1 MVAAELVF
9 LNDVLD
15 LTEVVY
21 LHVVNVTYLFLPRLQ
36 HVGSV
41 HLRILKLE
49 FAVFFVD
56 LISLDSVELRNLLL

>member
-1 MVAAELVF
+1 MVTAELVF

-41 HLRILKLE
+41 HLGILKLE